1 MDFIQSAIE
10 KARRERLQRAG
21 APDAL
26 VTEEATH
33 GAAAEAAATQAAPQS
48 AVHLADRPMER
59 AATARPVPGARAP
72 EADPVAAR
80 AALWSGLPEI
90 RVQRDEL
97 ERNRVLA
104 YAGGSEA
111 ATFDIMRTKLLQQM
125 RSNNWRRVAITSPTA
140 ACGKTMLALNLA
152 FSLARQPDI
161 FSMLLEFDLR
171 RPTISKVL
179 GLKESRQFS
188 KVLERQAAPDD
199 HLLRHGRNLLIAP
212 SAHRSNNPAELLQ
225 SVETGRIM
233 DAVEARFAPDVM
245 LFDMPPMLVS
255 DDTLAFIDQIDC
267 VLLVAAA
274 GSSTIAE
281 INRCADDLAARCNFL
296 GVVLNKCRYLDGD
309 DAYGY
314 GYGYTSAGPQ
324 G

>member
-1 MDFIQSAIE
+1 MQ
-10 KARRERLQRAG
+10 
-21 APDAL
+21 
-26 VTEEATH
+26 T
-33 GAAAEAAATQAAPQS
+33 APQ
-48 AVHLADRPMER
+48 AVAHVANRPTER
-59 AATARPVPGARAP
+59 AALEQQGSAPRTAA
-72 EADPVAAR
+72 ADPLAAR
-80 AALWSGLPEI
+80 AALWAGLPEI
-90 RVQRDEL
+90 RIQRDDL

-140 ACGKTMLALNLA
+140 ACGKTTLALNLA

-179 GLKESRQFS
+179 GLRESRQFS
-188 KVLERQAAPDD
+188 KVLEGQAAPEA

-212 SAHRSNNPAELLQ
+212 SAHRSSNPAELLQ
-225 SVETGRIM
+225 AVETGRIM
-233 DAVEARFAPDVM
+233 DAVEAQFTPDIM

-314 GYGYTSAGPQ
+314 GYSYATPGPQ
-324 G
+324 A

>member
-10 KARRERLQRAG
+10 KARRERLQRGG

-26 VTEEATH
+26 
-33 GAAAEAAATQAAPQS
+33 AADDAAQAAREGLRRIVPEAAPAQDPPATRTEARTEAK
-48 AVHLADRPMER
+48 
-59 AATARPVPGARAP
+59 AATPAGDALAKRTAQW
-72 EADPVAAR
+72 AD
-80 AALWSGLPEI
+80 LPEL
-90 RVQRDEL
+90 RLQRSEL
-97 ERNRVLA
+97 ERNRVIALS
-104 YAGGSEA
+104 GGSEA

-152 FSLARQPDI
+152 FSLSRQPDI
-161 FSMLLEFDLR
+161 YSMLLEFDLR

-179 GLKESRQFS
+179 GLQESRQFS
-188 KVLERQAAPDD
+188 QVLEGKAEPAG
-199 HLLRHGRNLLIAP
+199 HLLRHGRNLLIGP
-212 SAHRSNNPAELLQ
+212 SAQRSANPAELLQ
-225 SVETGRIM
+225 AVETGRVM
-233 DAVEARFAPDVM
+233 DAVEAEFAPDVM

-274 GSSTIAE
+274 GTSTIAE
-281 INRCADDLAARCNFL
+281 INRCAEDLASRCNFL

-314 GYGYTSAGPQ
+314 SYGYGYGGPTAQ
-324 G
+324 PY